1 VAFIRTTSL
10 ISHGSCPEKA
20 RLSLEKAFSLDRSD
34 ARIGME
40 LDQLYKRLNLN
51 PKLRWAFLEENHT
64 LVEKRDD
71 LFLEKVTLLNLK
83 GRYEEAYSTI
93 MSRQFHPWEGGEGI
107 VSEQYVWCLTELAK
121 KAIQSGHFPEALRN
135 NLYHKGA
142 HIHFKDLNI
151 SFPYPHLEG

>member
-1 VAFIRTTSL
+1 
-10 ISHGSCPEKA
+10 
-20 RLSLEKAFSLDRSD
+20 
-34 ARIGME
+34 ME